1 MRTVISIFLS
11 FAMAGCVG
19 YTPHPPADIPDG
31 KQTYKDEVVYYGR
44 DYLISPGDEIEVT
57 YHVDVKLQDTYLL
70 AIGDQMRVEF
80 YYYPQLDRTLD
91 VRPDGKVTLP
101 YKGDVLAAGLT
112 PMEFS
117 RRIDEAYADFLKNP
131 QATVTLIRYGQRIRE
146 IKDSIRTAA
155 RGQSKLALV
164 QPDGKIT
171 LPLSPPLMV
180 AGKTIDRAERQIN
193 EAYGKIIP
201 GMQTSASLLTVA
213 GNVIYVFGAVNKPG
227 FFQLK
232 GPTSALQSIAMA
244 GGFSPN
250 AETASVLLITRN
262 EENQAVARLLDH
274 KEILSKGNLATDTL
288 LRQAD
293 VLFVPNTRLS
303 ENAILGGFWKSMI
316 PATLSFSYTA
326 TQAVLP
332 AIQLK

>member
-1 MRTVISIFLS
+1 MRNVISIFLI
-11 FAMAGCVG
+11 FAMMGCAG
-19 YTPHPPADIPDG
+19 YTPHPPADIPGG
-31 KQTYKDEVVYYGR
+31 KQTFKDEVVYYGR

-57 YHVDVKLQDTYLL
+57 YHVDVNLQDKYLL
-70 AIGDQMRVEF
+70 AIGDQMRAEF

-101 YKGDVLAAGLT
+101 YKGDILAAGLT

-117 RRIDEAYADFLKNP
+117 RRINEAYADFLRNP

-171 LPLSPPLMV
+171 LPLSPPMMV

-201 GMQTSASLLTVA
+201 GMQTSASLFTVA
-213 GNVIYVFGAVNKPG
+213 GNVVYVFGAVNKPG
-227 FFQLK
+227 FYQLK

-250 AETASVLLITRN
+250 AETSSVLLITRN
-262 EENQAVARLLDH
+262 EENYAVARLLDH
-274 KEILSKGNLATDTL
+274 KEILSRGNLATDTL

-303 ENAILGGFWKSMI
+303 ENAILGGFWRNMI
-316 PATLSFSYTA
+316 PAALSFTYSA
-326 TQAVLP
+326 TQTVLP
-332 AIQLK
+332 AIQR